1 MNNQQKLLF
10 FKLNNSHELLIPLT
24 PVMTFNIVV
33 FAVSL
38 AKKTLVLIFQNK
50 TSPWKN
56 MQDSLFFY
64 ISRPVLFKNPP
75 LKSIW
80 N

>member
-10 FKLNNSHELLIPLT
+10 FKLNNSHELLISLT

-38 AKKTLVLIFQNK
+38 AKEN
-50 TSPWKN
+50 
-56 MQDSLFFY
+56 DSVNF
-64 ISRPVLFKNPP
+64 SE
-75 LKSIW
+75 
-80 N
+80 